1 LSEMQGIAR
10 FEEKADIGIGYVTG
24 CNDYF
29 HITETER
36 RDWRIPKRYLRPV
49 ILSLAACNSIVLRDE
64 DWTRLRDMGE
74 KAYLLHLPPE
84 DSRTFADGIA
94 AYLKHGRQLAVHNRF
109 KCRVRKLW
117 YAVPHVRRGD
127 ALLSYMTG
135 QIPKLVENRAGLFS
149 PNTLHV
155 VRFASKASA
164 KMIVAGWHSSL
175 TRLSCEMEGHALGGG
190 MLKLEPT
197 EAGRVTIPLPY
208 ANEAA
213 QLVKSI
219 DQFSRSGDSERA
231 TELIDR
237 QILRKRFA
245 LSASECQLLQSGA
258 EELRKWR
265 LHK

>member
-1 LSEMQGIAR
+1 LSEVQGIVR

-29 HITETER
+29 HITERER
-36 RDWRIPKRYLRPV
+36 KDWRIPRKYLKPV
-49 ILSLAACNSIVLRDE
+49 ILSLAACGGTVLHDA
-64 DWTRLRDMGE
+64 DWTRLRDLGE
-74 KAYLLHLPPE
+74 KAYLLHLPSG
-84 DSRTFADGIA
+84 DGHTFTKGIV
-94 AYLKHGRQLAVHNRF
+94 AYLKYGKRLGIHDRY
-109 KCRVRKLW
+109 KCRVRKQW
-117 YAVPHVRRGD
+117 YAVPHVRRGE

-164 KMIVAGWHSSL
+164 KMFVAGWHSSL

-197 EAGRVTIPLPY
+197 EAGRIAIPLPH

-213 QLVKSI
+213 QLVKRI
-219 DQFSRSGDSERA
+219 DQLFRSGDSERA
-231 TELIDR
+231 TELIDQ

-245 LSASECQLLQSGA
+245 LSAAECQLLKSGA
-258 EELRKWR
+258 EDLREWRLRK
-265 LHK
+265 